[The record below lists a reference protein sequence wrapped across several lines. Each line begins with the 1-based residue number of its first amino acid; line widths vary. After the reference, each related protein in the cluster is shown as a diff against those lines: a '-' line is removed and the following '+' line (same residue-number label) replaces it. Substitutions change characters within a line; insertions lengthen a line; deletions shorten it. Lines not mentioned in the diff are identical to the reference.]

1 MRKIFAYWIG
11 GFVLLNHGGRSEVR
25 LAAATATD
33 GELVRQSRAGE
44 PAAYEHLAR
53 RWAARVLAVCHARVG
68 RAGGRAA
75 AEDLAQE
82 SLLRGLRSLPTLADP
97 EKFGPWLVGIAVR
110 TCLDWLK
117 SAQRTEVSLDDVVI
131 ADARADENARDATD
145 RRERAEQ
152 LMREVER
159 LPHTYREVLM
169 LYYYQDCTYQDLA
182 DLLGVSPAT
191 INARL
196 TKARAMLRSRM
207 MAEQDLRD

>member
-1 MRKIFAYWIG
+1 M
-11 GFVLLNHGGRSEVR
+11 
-25 LAAATATD
+25 ATD
-33 GELVRQSRAGE
+33 GELVRQARAGE
-44 PAAYEHLAR
+44 PAAYDQLAR

-68 RAGGRAA
+68 RAGAGGHTA

-97 EKFGPWLVGIAVR
+97 DKFGPWLVGIAVR

-117 SAQRTEVSLDDVVI
+117 SAQRTEVSLDD
-131 ADARADENARDATD
+131 AAACGAHEDDDARDVAD

-159 LPHTYREVLM
+159 LPHAYREVLM

-182 DLLGVSPAT
+182 GLLGVSSAT

-196 TKARAMLRSRM
+196 TKARAMLRARL
-207 MAEQDLRD
+207 MAAQTFEE

>member
-1 MRKIFAYWIG
+1 MSA
-11 GFVLLNHGGRSEVR
+11 
-25 LAAATATD
+25 ATD
-33 GELVRQSRAGE
+33 GELVRRVRAGE
-44 PAAYEHLAR
+44 PAAYGQLAR

-68 RAGGRAA
+68 RGA

-82 SLLRGLRSLPTLADP
+82 ALLRGLRSLPSLADP

-117 SAQRTEVSLDDVVI
+117 SAQRTEVSLDAMPAGHEAQVDG
-131 ADARADENARDATD
+131 DAID

-159 LPHTYREVLM
+159 LPHAYREVLM
-169 LYYYQDCTYQDLA
+169 LYYYQDCTYQELA
-182 DLLGVSPAT
+182 DMLGVSAAT

-196 TKARAMLRSRM
+196 TKARAMLRERM
-207 MAEQDLRD
+207 MAEKD